1 MQVFHELKSEFDFV
15 FLPGVS
21 SSEPDYSMDIPSRYW
36 SEFED
41 ASILLDD
48 INPNAIVFM
57 SIDSGLS
64 MVLNHVA
71 QKRGLTTFILQ
82 HGIYTNYRDYRIRE
96 KLWQKSHRATK
107 IQSSI
112 HAIGFS
118 SKTFAF
124 NSLKGVAK
132 LNIIAIALFSQFQ
145 KRVGPYWASKHLP
158 LKIKKASKYLCFSP
172 YNAIIHKELDRV
184 SENDLAYV
192 GSSELMQYLKKEEP
206 LDDDY
211 YLHIDQALAENSLG
225 EETVSR
231 EEMVEFYLKL
241 NTYCLT
247 NKAKLYIKLH
257 PESYSSDWLPKD
269 ENIIYIR
276 NTNKLNAYIQ
286 SAKGCFGFYSTM
298 VIPAAYWGNL
308 VLFNI
313 FYSGLQEALDK
324 YPNVTTLDFRGF
336 DSKEIVFTKESGPL
350 VNIKEEFIQPIG
362 VSLASLK
369 ERFS

>member
-1 MQVFHELKSEFDFV
+1 VQVFHELKSEFDFV